1 MRRDNSLYW
10 GDGDG
15 GQTYLEE
22 ETLEEVF
29 SFVYLNIDVLIP
41 TGIEAQNFTRPSVN
55 YTKDWLDQ

>member
-1 MRRDNSLYW
+1 MRGDNSLYW

-29 SFVYLNIDVLIP
+29 SFVYLNIDLLVP
-41 TGIEAQNFTRPSVN
+41 TGIEGQNFTRPSVN
-55 YTKDWLDQ
+55 YTKD